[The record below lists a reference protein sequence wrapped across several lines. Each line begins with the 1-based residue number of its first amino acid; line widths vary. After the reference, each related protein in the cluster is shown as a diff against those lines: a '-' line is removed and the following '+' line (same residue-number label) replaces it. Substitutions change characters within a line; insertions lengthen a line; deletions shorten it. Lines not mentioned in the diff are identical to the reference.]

1 VYVNRKF
8 WLGFDLNK
16 APNLLGNLWHKSFTK
31 PKKKFRISLKVLSN
45 QKELKIGIKCSFQNQ
60 DLNNIVTFRKFF
72 VYSIINRWRVVMTSR
87 FDFNNPFVTHPLALK
102 VWRHISNNVKLFCNV
117 VPLPK
122 NGKKFEHISISWIL
136 ITKFL

>member
-1 VYVNRKF
+1 MFNVNRKF

-60 DLNNIVTFRKFF
+60 ELNNIMTFRKCFA
-72 VYSIINRWRVVMTSR
+72 YSIINRWRVVMTSR
-87 FDFNNPFVTHPLALK
+87 FDFNNPFVTIHLL
-102 VWRHISNNVKLFCNV
+102 WRFEGISNNVKLFCNV

-136 ITKFL
+136 ITKIL